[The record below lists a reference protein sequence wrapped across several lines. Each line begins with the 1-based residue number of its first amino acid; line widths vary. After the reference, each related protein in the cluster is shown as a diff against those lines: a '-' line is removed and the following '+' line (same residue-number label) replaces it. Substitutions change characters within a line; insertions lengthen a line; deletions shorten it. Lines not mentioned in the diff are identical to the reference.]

1 MELGLLRAPV
11 AVLTALS
18 LVASGCGLQRVAF
31 KGPPGASVM
40 LDGCAL
46 GAMPLETGV
55 KPSEAHYLEVTL
67 SPQVL
72 DALGIKSAG
81 PLTIKGAL
89 AIPSPGARPAAFL
102 LDVASIRAACEPE
115 GIARVTDGKG
125 RHPRLFFKGSLAGVG
140 IYDPEV
146 DNCVPIWTFDSGLE
160 VVGRGLEIVGGA
172 ILFAA
177 LIVVLLLP
185 QGDTQPC
192 WTAPR

>member
-1 MELGLLRAPV
+1 MELGVLRAPV

-18 LVASGCGLQRVAF
+18 FLASGCGLQRVAF

-102 LDVASIRAACEPE
+102 LDAASIRAACEPE

-125 RHPRLFFKGSLAGVG
+125 QHPRLFFKGSLAGVG

-146 DNCVPIWTFDSGLE
+146 DNCVPTSGLE
-160 VVGRGLEIVGGA
+160 VVGQALEIIGGA
-172 ILFAA
+172 ILVAA

-185 QGDTQPC
+185 QGDNQPS
-192 WTAPR
+192 WTAVR